1 MVYGS
6 WDMEQN
12 RQNFLSFWTIFC
24 LFTLLTNEKSE
35 FWKTEKNTWRNYHF
49 THVCINDNHMIYGFS
64 DMESNWQIFLS
75 FWTIFCPFTPYN
87 NPENQN
93 FEKMKKTS
101 GDIMYL
107 HVSTIKG
114 NHIYYVWFLRYG
126 ARQAECFVILGHF
139 LIF

>member
-12 RQNFLSFWTIFC
+12 RQKFFVILDHFLPFYPPNKQKIRI
-24 LFTLLTNEKSE
+24 LKN
-35 FWKTEKNTWRNYHF
+35 WKTPEDIIILHMCT
-49 THVCINDNHMIYGFS
+49 INDNHMIYGFS

-101 GDIMYL
+101 GDTMYL

-114 NHIYYVWFLRYG
+114 NHIYDVWFLRYG